1 MALDPLIRE
10 RIVLPAFCAPMFLV
24 SNGAMLVEACKA
36 GIIAGTNPRNSR
48 SVEHFEAEMLAV
60 RAALDAWADEHPGAR
75 IGPLATNLN
84 LKATPAETRRYLDIC
99 RAARVDIVVTAAGDP
114 TQLIQRVHDEGG
126 VVWHDATSIRFAE
139 KAIRAGADGIIAIGA
154 GGGGHSGTVSHLAL
168 VPAIRAMFGGT
179 IVMAGAVSNGA
190 AIRAAEILGADLA
203 YLGTRFIAT
212 QESGA
217 PQAYKDL
224 LVRQGLGDLM
234 YTPALGGVPANWL
247 VESMRRAGLDPSNLP
262 QPQGHGTQHLPPA
275 VKPWSNVWSAGQGI
289 SLIDDIPSIEEL
301 VLRLR
306 REYVAACRLPDMAD
320 VAQLAEEAAAQV
332 RRAV

>member
-1 MALDPLIRE
+1 MALDPLIRA

-24 SNGAMLVEACKA
+24 SNAAMLVEACKA

-48 SVEHFEAEMLAV
+48 SVEDFEAQMLAV
-60 RAALDAWADEHPGAR
+60 RAALDAWAAEHPGAR

-84 LKATPAETRRYLDIC
+84 LRGTPAETKRYLDIC
-99 RAARVDIVVTAAGDP
+99 RRARVDIVVTAAGDP

-139 KAIRAGADGIIAIGA
+139 KAIRAGADGIIAVGA

-168 VPAIRAMFGGT
+168 VPAIRAMFDGT

-212 QESGA
+212 RESGA
-217 PQAYKDL
+217 SQPYKDL
-224 LVRQGLGDLM
+224 LVSQGLGDLM

-247 VESMRRAGLDPSNLP
+247 VASMRSVGLDPSELSRLE
-262 QPQGHGTQHLPPA
+262 GHGTHHLSPS
-275 VKPWSNVWSAGQGI
+275 VRPWSTVWSAGQGI
-289 SLIDDIPSIEEL
+289 SLIHDIPSIADL

-306 REYVAACRLPDMAD
+306 SEYVAACTLPDMAD
-320 VAQLAEEAAAQV
+320 VAALGGNSHGY
-332 RRAV
+332 RPG